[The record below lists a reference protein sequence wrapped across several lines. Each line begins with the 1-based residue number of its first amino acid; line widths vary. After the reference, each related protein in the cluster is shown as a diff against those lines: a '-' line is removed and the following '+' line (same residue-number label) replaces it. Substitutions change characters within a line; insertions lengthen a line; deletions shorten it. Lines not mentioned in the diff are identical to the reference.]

1 VDALI
6 LKIAATHFAKVRR
19 PWHSHAAEAGGD
31 TYLSDP
37 MIAVPTTWVYSPSWA
52 ITHHNSADTPD
63 RVDDRSLR
71 DLSVVD
77 AMFLYTIAAAGDKE
91 ALWLGELALSRGYEQ
106 VLAAEAPFLDR
117 VAAAGDAGE
126 LGAILRDGLDKI
138 DYGVGREKQAVVS
151 ASRLCA
157 IPKTRFT
164 ELAARLDRF
173 GQDQASRLRNAVD
186 RRAGELGLPIP
197 VHPLAPSFDTRTS
210 AASRLIVQR
219 KRIGTLPLDDLSPA
233 DREGYPSG
241 AWDWVPITALYWC
254 DGHRSLAEVSRL
266 TRLELGPVKFDF
278 VGYFHFLAK
287 HGYVDLI
294 EKKSVE

>member
-1 VDALI
+1 
-6 LKIAATHFAKVRR
+6 
-19 PWHSHAAEAGGD
+19 
-31 TYLSDP
+31 
-37 MIAVPTTWVYSPSWA
+37 
-52 ITHHNSADTPD
+52 
-63 RVDDRSLR
+63 
-71 DLSVVD
+71 
-77 AMFLYTIAAAGDKE
+77 MFLYTIAAAGDKE

-117 VAAAGDAGE
+117 VVAAGDAGE

-138 DYGVGREKQAVVS
+138 DYEVGREKQAVVS

-197 VHPLAPSFDTRTS
+197 VHPLAPSSDTQAS

-241 AWDWVPITALYWC
+241 AWNWVPITALYWC

-278 VGYFHFLAK
+278 VGYFRFLAK